1 MANILLSRTRQG
13 GKLIMFVGIT
23 TKTALESPSQSAGKA
38 LVRVRSGAQAIASG
52 AWRTPTA
59 HACRPPARPELGAGV
74 DHGCSPAAE
83 QTRQGQQEEQ
93 QLRPQPSFYNN
104 RNEDRP
110 SGTDPMKTSGDTDYW
125 RFTATNFPRWIF
137 FCLIASQ
144 HEWNMHGQEATL
156 RSMTFKEKTHKWS
169 NVSSPLQLLLLLC
182 SITDCWFNSSGWPV

>member
-1 MANILLSRTRQG
+1 MDKTRRKAHHVCWDHHQDCPWESISKCWQG
-13 GKLIMFVGIT
+13 TGEGKIRGTGHRQWSMQD
-23 TKTALESPSQSAGKA
+23 S
-38 LVRVRSGAQAIASG
+38 
-52 AWRTPTA
+52 TA
-59 HACRPPARPELGAGV
+59 HACRPPAHPELGAGV

-125 RFTATNFPRWIF
+125 RFTATNFPRWVF

-156 RSMTFKEKTHKWS
+156 RSTTFKEKTHKWS
-169 NVSSPLQLLLLLC
+169 NLSSPLQLLLLLC